1 MKTKNMSENINIE
14 PNHHSSKSVLSNLV
28 IRNAYQPH
36 SWHYCIDAYEDIKHP
51 EQWAC
56 CPNCGLK
63 PKVWCF
69 NNGRSTACGCWE
81 SKYDHFSVHAES
93 IMSVHK
99 RTDGKKM
106 TDYDIDELR
115 KNWNHWCNTGEI
127 LFEHA
132 SKRDD
137 GRW

>member
-1 MKTKNMSENINIE
+1 MSEAKNE
-14 PNHHSSKSVLSNLV
+14 ASELMPLLCVDTGYEAHG
-28 IRNAYQPH
+28 
-36 SWHYCIDAYEDIKHP
+36 WHYCIDAYEDP
-51 EQWAC
+51 EGEWAD
-56 CPNCGLK
+56 CPCCGLK
-63 PKVWCF
+63 PKTWVF
-69 NNGRSTACGCWE
+69 DNGRSTACGCWE
-81 SKYDHFSVHAES
+81 SKYYHFSINAES

-106 TDYDIDELR
+106 TEYDSDELR
-115 KNWNHWCNTGEI
+115 KNWNHWCKTGEV

>member
-1 MKTKNMSENINIE
+1 MKNCLKTTESEN
-14 PNHHSSKSVLSNLV
+14 PQKLGQPALTSLV
-28 IRNAYQPH
+28 IRNDYLTH
-36 SWHYCIDAYEDIKHP
+36 SFCECIDSYKKPEYP
-51 EQWAC
+51 EQWEC
-56 CPNCGLK
+56 CPKCSLK

-69 NNGRSTACGCWE
+69 DNGRSTACGCWE
-81 SKYDHFSVHAES
+81 SKYDHFSVRAES
-93 IMSVHK
+93 KMSVHN

-106 TDYDIDELR
+106 TDYDIDELC

>member
-1 MKTKNMSENINIE
+1 MTANGRHNRGRMMSEA
-14 PNHHSSKSVLSNLV
+14 KSEASELMPLLCVKTGYK
-28 IRNAYQPH
+28 AH
-36 SWHYCIDAYEDIKHP
+36 SWYYCIDAYKDP
-51 EQWAC
+51 EGEWDN
-56 CPNCGLK
+56 CPCCGLK

-69 NNGRSTACGCWE
+69 DNGRSTACGCWE
-81 SKYDHFSVHAES
+81 CKYDHFSVNAES

-106 TDYDIDELR
+106 TEYDSDALR
-115 KNWNHWCNTGEI
+115 TNWNHWCKTGEV

-132 SKRDD
+132 SKRND